1 MKNRQKDTK
10 KINSNTKMLDK
21 VFYTYLF
28 TCLTIF
34 SVIADVTIACVK
46 WRGSFCY
53 TPSVA

>member
-1 MKNRQKDTK
+1 MKKRQKNSR
-10 KINSNTKMLDK
+10 KIDSNTKILDK
-21 VFYTYLF
+21 VLYTYLF

-46 WRGSFCY
+46 WRGGFCY